1 MFDTMHALIDF
12 IPDSIAHIPTV
23 LIFDDFVNLVM
34 LLNYAELVLVVTP
47 ARYSSPSSV
56 NFQQTVYQL
65 PHQRSC
71 KMHCWLLENFRLLLD
86 PPVEDGYNDDERLDA
101 LLLKSLLGQAHTL
114 WASVKRRQELGVVGA
129 KSSKGRRETQITH
142 SQVLSA
148 ISKDLSDF
156 PGFSMWKDEL
166 LNPAPTLYSWP
177 APPDSSHYVLRRKV

>member
-1 MFDTMHALIDF
+1 MHALIDF
-12 IPDSIAHIPTV
+12 IPDSIAHIPNV

-65 PHQRSC
+65 PRQRSRE
-71 KMHCWLLENFRLLLD
+71 MRCWLLENFRLMLD

-114 WASVKRRQELGVVGA
+114 WASVKCRQELGVVGA
-129 KSSKGRRETQITH
+129 KSSKGC
-142 SQVLSA
+142 
-148 ISKDLSDF
+148 
-156 PGFSMWKDEL
+156 
-166 LNPAPTLYSWP
+166 
-177 APPDSSHYVLRRKV
+177 